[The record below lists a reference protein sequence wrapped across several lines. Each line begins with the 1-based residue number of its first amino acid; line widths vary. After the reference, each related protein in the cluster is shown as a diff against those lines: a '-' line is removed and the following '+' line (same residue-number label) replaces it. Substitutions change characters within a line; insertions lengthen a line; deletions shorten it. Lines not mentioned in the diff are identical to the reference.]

1 MPNTYTAKN
10 SHVVAWDLYTIQ
22 INENHKIITLEIKDL
37 YVNLSIQN
45 ILKITVFCLNK
56 NNQNH
61 ASIDNILQLLEIILR
76 QNYFQYNNQF
86 YQPNSGISIGSPIS
100 SMLAEMYL
108 QYFEKIHLKYYLE
121 TRDIIYYKRYVDDL
135 LIIFDQTITN
145 EY

>member
-61 ASIDNILQLLEIILR
+61 ASIDNILHLLEIILR

-86 YQPNSGISIGSPIS
+86 YQPNNGISIGSPTS